1 MAKSTDRIY
10 WDACA
15 WIALIQREK
24 IRVNGALEDREA
36 LCRPVIKEAEKGKI
50 EIVTSYLCFAEVC
63 KHPEAKS
70 SQEDKIAAYFE
81 HEYILGVPVDR
92 VIGEN
97 ARKLIMSGLSGLKP
111 PDAIHVASAALANV
125 REMHTF
131 DKTLLGL
138 TEKVLCQDGRILR
151 IVKPNLP
158 LPPAP
163 LLEEAKH

>member
-1 MAKSTDRIY
+1 M
-10 WDACA
+10 
-15 WIALIQREK
+15 
-24 IRVNGALEDREA
+24 NGVQEDREA
-36 LCRPVIKEAEKGKI
+36 LCKLVIREAEKGKI

-63 KHPEAKS
+63 KPPKAKS
-70 SQEDKIAAYFE
+70 SQEDRIAAYFE

-97 ARKLIMSGLSGLKP
+97 ARKLMMSGFSGLKP

-131 DKTLLGL
+131 DERLLDMS
-138 TEKVLCQDGRILR
+138 EKVICQDGRILK
-151 IVKPNLP
+151 IVKPNLT

-163 LLEEAKH
+163 LLDEANK